1 MSSRVTQ
8 VNKHDKANDVT
19 IDEYFALQEE
29 LNKLKALHEDYH
41 RRIDAKMLQKNKR
54 VDEQT
59 SLDENIRYSEKVI
72 ETLKLKLNEIK
83 KIFRPTKK
91 SLFGYDN
98 YTGEE
103 LQS

>member
-1 MSSRVTQ
+1 M
-8 VNKHDKANDVT
+8 
-19 IDEYFALQEE
+19 
-29 LNKLKALHEDYH
+29 HEDYH

-72 ETLKLKLNEIK
+72 ETLKLKLNEMK

>member
-8 VNKHDKANDVT
+8 ANKPDKQNDVSV
-19 IDEYFALQEE
+19 DEYFTLQEE

-54 VDEQT
+54 LDEQT

-72 ETLKLKLNEIK
+72 ETLKLKLN
-83 KIFRPTKK
+83 
-91 SLFGYDN
+91 
-98 YTGEE
+98 
-103 LQS
+103 